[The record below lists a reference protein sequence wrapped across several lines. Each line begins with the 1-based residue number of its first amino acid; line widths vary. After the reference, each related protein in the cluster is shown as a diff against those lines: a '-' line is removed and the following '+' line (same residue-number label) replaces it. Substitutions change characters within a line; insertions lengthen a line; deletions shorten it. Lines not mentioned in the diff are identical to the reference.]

1 MVLKN
6 KTKKPNDYAKKN
18 GNKLDIA
25 PFLHFVRLIR
35 HQTSFFRTWH
45 GAWSL
50 SSLANI
56 PPMDKCLAIGHDD
69 YSHKNALELVSELV
83 PKRIG

>member
-18 GNKLDIA
+18 GNKLGIA
-25 PFLHFVRLIR
+25 PFLHFIRLIR

-56 PPMDKCLAIGHDD
+56 PPMGKCHAIGHDD
-69 YSHKNALELVSELV
+69 YSHKNALKLVSELV

>member
-18 GNKLDIA
+18 CNKLGIA
-25 PFLHFVRLIR
+25 PLLHFISLIR

-45 GAWSL
+45 GTWSL
-50 SSLANI
+50 SPLANI
-56 PPMDKCLAIGHDD
+56 PPMGKYHAIGLDD
-69 YSHKNALELVSELV
+69 YSHKDALELV
-83 PKRIG
+83 

>member
-18 GNKLDIA
+18 GNKPGLA
-25 PFLHFVRLIR
+25 PSLHFVRLIR

-56 PPMDKCLAIGHDD
+56 PPMDKCHAIGHDD
-69 YSHKNALELVSELV
+69 YSHKDALELVPKLV
-83 PKRIG
+83 P